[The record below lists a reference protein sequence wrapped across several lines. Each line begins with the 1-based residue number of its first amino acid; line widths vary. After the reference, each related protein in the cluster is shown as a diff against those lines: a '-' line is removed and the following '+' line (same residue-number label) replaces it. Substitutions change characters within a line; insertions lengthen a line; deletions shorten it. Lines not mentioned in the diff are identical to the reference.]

1 MSRLDCKL
9 LRPKVLAK
17 MFEFCRDSQ
26 RLNCGFPVG
35 KLATL
40 KDKSNSACLKS
51 KVKAELRNLR
61 HKMLAK
67 RMVSQ
72 VATWPL

>member
-1 MSRLDCKL
+1 M
-9 LRPKVLAK
+9 LAK
-17 MFEFCRDSQ
+17 MFEFCREFQ
-26 RLNCGFPVG
+26 RLNCGFPG
-35 KLATL
+35 GNLATL